1 MSVLPKGT
9 FGFNVIPIK
18 ISMAVFTEM
27 EKKKLLK
34 FICHLRR
41 PPLAYH

>member
-27 EKKKLLK
+27 EKKNTPK
-34 FICHLRR
+34 ICM
-41 PPLAYH
+41 